1 MHSTA
6 RGLVLSLALAALGG
20 CPSYTQI
27 PDPARAEIDAARQ
40 GELLWLKQSL
50 YYGQFYDDD
59 RYTLVYPRRFEEIS
73 YLRTV
78 EGDIIS
84 PPPASGIIPAGTR
97 VRVEKIEWPTGEAV
111 FRRPL
116 YTPRYA
122 TWVVLRVARDRGDTY
137 LERDTRHILLLPGG
151 IPDPETFDTWFGA
164 FFSDDDPNAWLMRL
178 PVDVRQG
185 VFEKRPVIGMDYDTL
200 TAAMGYPDRLSRDGG
215 DAAGTTEVAI
225 FGPVSVVLERGV
237 VVRVSDPLAEQPG
250 ARPAPD
256 APTSDAPSLPSETPS
271 SGDVTPPPDAPS
283 TEPSSTEGTE
293 PSSTEP
299 PSTEPTT
306 APPSE
311 SAPAEEP
318 PATDPMGAPVS
329 PLVESLVDGAVDEGS
344 AEKP

>member
-1 MHSTA
+1 MHSTVRA
-6 RGLVLSLALAALGG
+6 LLLTQALAALSG

-151 IPDPETFDTWFGA
+151 IPDEETFNTWFGA
-164 FFSDDDPNAWLMRL
+164 FFSDDDPNVWLMQMSRE
-178 PVDVRQG
+178 VRDG
-185 VFEKRPVIGMDYDTL
+185 VFEKRPVVGMDYDTL
-200 TAAMGYPDRLSRDGG
+200 TAAMGYPDRLSREGS
-215 DAAGTTEVAI
+215 DASGTTEVAI

-237 VVRVSDPLAEQPG
+237 VVRISDPLADQPG

-256 APTSDAPSLPSETPS
+256 APTLDAPALPRTEPSDAPPLPTTETS
-271 SGDVTPPPDAPS
+271 VDAPPNAGATPVDES
-283 TEPSSTEGTE
+283 P
-293 PSSTEP
+293 
-299 PSTEPTT
+299 
-306 APPSE
+306 APVDE
-311 SAPAEEP
+311 S

-329 PLVESLVDGAVDEGS
+329 PLLERVIDGVVDDASPGT
-344 AEKP
+344 P